1 MDDRTARL
9 EKEICDLTARLSSL
23 EKRLSALEAAGL
35 PGEAPGAPALPAAEA
50 SPLVPALAIS
60 GDLAGTLA
68 LVGRLFIVVG
78 GAYLL
83 RAFTEASTW
92 PASAGISLGLIYALL
107 WIAASG
113 RAWAGNRRRSGLFH
127 GVAGSLAAYPLVYE
141 SVTHFRIIRAPTD
154 TWIIATITAVILFV
168 AVRYRFQ
175 ALAWLAT
182 LGAVATTLA
191 LLPPAQSMIP
201 GTVFLILLGV
211 ATLWLG
217 YELEWRGLRWFVACA
232 ADLAVF
238 SVTMSALASHPRE
251 KPAAALFVQLFML
264 GFYLATIAVRTV
276 VRARNVIPFEV
287 VQVIAAF
294 LLGFVGAVYT
304 ARTTGIGL
312 NVLGIAALVLGASC
326 YAVAFA
332 FMDRQSGR
340 TRNFYFYTSLALLFA
355 ITGTR
360 LLLDGFALSLAWIS
374 LAVVMTWLGWGHARF
389 TLTLHATIC
398 IIAAAFASHMVT
410 FTLQAFIGPA
420 HAISSATLAH
430 LLVLSGAA
438 ICIFWPLPAQP
449 DAGQALTRLQRL
461 AAAIVLIAGIGGT
474 VISAASRVL
483 AQLPAGGMDPGVL
496 ATIRTVVLAAAALVL
511 AWMGRRKNFSEW
523 GWLLYPVLTAT
534 GLKMMIEDFRHSRP
548 STLFLALA
556 AYGCVLILSPRLRR
570 KPNPD

>member
-1 MDDRTARL
+1 MDDRDARL

-23 EKRLSALEAAGL
+23 EQRLSALEAAGL
-35 PGEAPGAPALPAAEA
+35 PGEAPGAPALPATEA
-50 SPLVPALAIS
+50 APVVPALAI
-60 GDLAGTLA
+60 GDDLAGTLA
-68 LVGRLFIVVG
+68 LIGRLFIVVG

-83 RAFTEASTW
+83 RALTEASTL
-92 PASAGISLGLIYALL
+92 PASAGISLGLVYALL

-127 GVAGSLAAYPLVYE
+127 GVAGSLTAYPLVYE
-141 SVTHFRIIRAPTD
+141 SVTHFRIIRAPMD
-154 TWIIATITAVILFV
+154 TGIIAAITAVILFV

-287 VQVIAAF
+287 FQVIAAF
-294 LLGFVGAVYT
+294 LLGFVGAVLT
-304 ARTTGIGL
+304 AGTTGTGL

-332 FMDRQSGR
+332 FMDRQSAR

-355 ITGTR
+355 ITGTK
-360 LLLDGFALSLAWIS
+360 LLLDGTALSLAWIS

-389 TLTLHATIC
+389 ALTLHATIC
-398 IIAAAFASHMVT
+398 IIAAAFASRMIAFALH
-410 FTLQAFIGPA
+410 AFIGPA
-420 HAISSATLAH
+420 HAVSSATLAH
-430 LLVLSGAA
+430 LLVFSGAA

-449 DAGQALTRLQRL
+449 DAGPTLTRLQRL
-461 AAAIVLIAGIGGT
+461 SAAIVLIVGIGGT
-474 VISAASRVL
+474 VISAASRAL
-483 AQLPAGGMDPGVL
+483 AQLPAGGTDPGML